1 MSGRRPGKR
10 RIDVDALRS
19 EISITA
25 IVGRYIN
32 LKRRG
37 QDHEGLCPFH
47 NEHTPSFKVNE
58 GKGTYHCFGCGAHG
72 DVISFVM
79 AAENVS
85 FLEAVR
91 SLGAGEFPRVDPA
104 VRRDAVVRDDAER
117 AAKIQD
123 AKLLWSRAVPCAGT
137 AAEVYARHRGIVSPL
152 PRSFR
157 FALTHVWKDYG
168 TGETG
173 PNMPAM
179 VGAVQDVRGD
189 VVGVQCIFLKPDG
202 SGKAAMRGPK
212 RSLGQIA
219 GGALRLGPATS
230 HIIIVEGP
238 EDGLTVAQDVP
249 ACSVW
254 VACGTS
260 MMPQMALPDIVTT
273 VTIAGDNNPPG
284 RAAVEATGALLLAK
298 GIDVRTMFP
307 SPGYADFNDE
317 LRGVAY
323 GR

>member
-91 SLGAGEFPRVDPA
+91 SLGAGE
-104 VRRDAVVRDDAER
+104 
-117 AAKIQD
+117 
-123 AKLLWSRAVPCAGT
+123 LLWSRAVPCAGT